1 MKDIKV
7 NLFIEDTLFEDLS
20 KEKQEEFS
28 QKVSSIYA
36 EQLFEKLVQLINDQ
50 DPKAKE
56 YYEELCKCIVEN

>member
-7 NLFIEDTLFEDLS
+7 NLFVGDILFEDLP
-20 KEKQEEFS
+20 KEEQKEFS

-36 EQLFEKLVQLINDQ
+36 EQLFEKLIQLINNR

-56 YYEELCKCIVEN
+56 YYEELCKCIVKN